1 MLYFYKKYKFIANYY
16 IEIFWLNFFVFRWI
30 FLAERLNLILELS
43 DNFDKQVEF
52 YVEYFSYSQEDK
64 FFYPNSLNI

>member
-1 MLYFYKKYKFIANYY
+1 MIYFYKKYKFIANYY

-30 FLAERLNLILELS
+30 FLAECLNLSLELS

-52 YVEYFSYSQEDK
+52 YVEYFSHSQKDK
-64 FFYPNSLNI
+64 FFYPNLLNI

>member
-1 MLYFYKKYKFIANYY
+1 MLYFYKKYKFITNYY

-30 FLAERLNLILELS
+30 FLAEHLNLSLELS

-52 YVEYFSYSQEDK
+52 YVEYFSYS
-64 FFYPNSLNI
+64 

>member
-1 MLYFYKKYKFIANYY
+1 MLYFYKKYKFITNYY

-30 FLAERLNLILELS
+30 FLAERLNLSLELS

-52 YVEYFSYSQEDK
+52 YVEYFSYSQKDK
-64 FFYPNSLNI
+64 FFYPNLLNI

>member
-1 MLYFYKKYKFIANYY
+1 MLYFYKKYKFITNYY

-30 FLAERLNLILELS
+30 FLAERLNLSSELS

-52 YVEYFSYSQEDK
+52 YVEYFLYSQEDK
-64 FFYPNSLNI
+64 FFYPNLLNI